1 MISER
6 PAPTDKSAR
15 RLAMEEAR
23 RSKRPSRSDRRA
35 GTTAA
40 PDRVLDGG
48 GFDELLRTT
57 LRRARAADDITT
69 LIDTLITLDGHLA
82 AEHAWR
88 SATREEAAAVRVLT
102 RPGRSAGR
110 TGGLVAHD
118 KPAPDAVFTSALSLT
133 PQGRLAITLPGH
145 RALPAA
151 AAALGVA
158 ARVSWSADDLAEYQ
172 RLLPEADRLAKFEVH
187 ECRSLLSELGT
198 EGRAKAVGTLRSAV
212 FLVPPVQLY
221 QGGNVYSNLRD
232 DGNLT
237 GKTLLPTHPD
247 CFFHHLDRLPLNLWS
262 DEEAVVVT
270 CLWLLHSSGG
280 PNRIESFN
288 GYQLSLENVAQN
300 FREMRDTYL
309 EADADAPVDPVPAG
323 TLTVAELLATAAQL
337 AKARAVLVGN
347 RRLYYEI
354 DASTRR
360 KTERALPRTE
370 RPSPQESGV
379 CARLSELLPAPGDFA
394 DLLKGLRAERE
405 WLHEPR
411 SGYPTGFEAL
421 IHTTVRTSAELF
433 AADFAMSRGIR
444 SLPKLIDALG
454 REDWAEIVSWE
465 LPEFYC
471 CVVPGPSARSLYD
484 GDRTQLADSAW
495 AMSARM
501 QYNTWHV
508 MPGNLPKDPAVQ
520 SRDFLAPHALPDLAY
535 HSHLHHRGHVTNDI
549 RFSARSP
556 EKVLVAGFPF
566 VSLTDLRVLR
576 CQGKP
581 FGQADLLAVTR
592 IARFLAQV
600 SELVAEAAEAGLPT
614 EVTAFDHHW
623 HRKSITENEE
633 ECHVRAG

>member
-1 MISER
+1 MTSER
-6 PAPTDKSAR
+6 PARTGQSAR

-48 GFDELLRTT
+48 GFEQLLRTT
-57 LRRARAADDITT
+57 LHRARGAADTGT
-69 LIDTLITLDGHLA
+69 LINTLITLDGHLA

-88 SATREEAAAVRVLT
+88 APARDEVAAVRVLT
-102 RPGRSAGR
+102 RPGRDGGSAG
-110 TGGLVAHD
+110 GPVAHD
-118 KPAPDAVFTSALSLT
+118 GPDPDAVFTSALSLT
-133 PQGRLAITLPGH
+133 PQGRLAITLPGR
-145 RALPAA
+145 RALPAS

-158 ARVSWSADDLAEYQ
+158 ARISWSEADLAEYR
-172 RLLPEADRLAKFEVH
+172 RLLPEADRLAEFEVR
-187 ECRSLLSELGT
+187 ECRSLLSELGA
-198 EGRAKAVGTLRSAV
+198 EGRREAVGTLRSAV

-247 CFFHHLDRLPLNLWS
+247 CFFHHLDRLPLDLWS

-288 GYQLSLENVAQN
+288 GYQLSLENVAEN
-300 FREMRDTYL
+300 FRAMRRTYL
-309 EADADAPVDPVPAG
+309 EAGAETGLDPVPEG
-323 TLTVAELLATAAQL
+323 TPPVRELLAVAHRLAQ
-337 AKARAVLVGN
+337 ARAGLVGR

-360 KTERALPRTE
+360 KTERALPRTS
-370 RPSPQESGV
+370 RPAPQESGV
-379 CARLSELLPAPGDFA
+379 CERLSELLPGSGDF
-394 DLLKGLRAERE
+394 DGLLAGLRADRE

-411 SGYPTGFEAL
+411 SGHPTGFEAL
-421 IHTTVRTSAELF
+421 IHTTVSASAELF
-433 AADFAMSRGIR
+433 SADFAMSRGIR
-444 SLPKLIDALG
+444 SLPKLIDALR

-465 LPEFYC
+465 LPAFYC
-471 CVVPGPSARSLYD
+471 CVVPGENAGSLYD
-484 GDRTQLADSAW
+484 GDRAQLADSAW

-520 SRDFLAPHALPDLAY
+520 ARDFLAPHALPDLAY
-535 HSHLHHRGHVTNDI
+535 HSHLHHRGHVTNNI

-576 CQGKP
+576 CEGEP
-581 FGQADLLAVTR
+581 FGRDDLSAVTT
-592 IARFLAQV
+592 IAHFLARV
-600 SELVAEAAEAGLPT
+600 TELVAEAAEAGVAT

-623 HRKSITENEE
+623 HRITIAENEKE
-633 ECHVRAG
+633 HHV